1 LKYQEQKL
9 YEISAVTDPAYKET
23 SIAQRSADREALEKA
38 LESLESE
45 KAILKALEDKKRAL
59 ALKIKLNL

>member
-1 LKYQEQKL
+1 M

-38 LESLESE
+38 LEDLEKSQAE
-45 KAILKALEDKKRAL
+45 QKAFEDRKRAL
-59 ALKIKLNL
+59 ALKLKLNL